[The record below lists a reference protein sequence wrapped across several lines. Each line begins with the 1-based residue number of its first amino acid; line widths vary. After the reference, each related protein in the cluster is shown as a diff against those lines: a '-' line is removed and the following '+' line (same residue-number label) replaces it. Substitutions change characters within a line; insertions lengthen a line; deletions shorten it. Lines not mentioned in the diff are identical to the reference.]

1 MASIPKHFFDHQ
13 NKSANGADVAVATKV
28 VQKSNKK
35 KLLRPTF
42 NGKNTKKLFIKTY
55 GCQMNVYDT
64 QRMSDALAPEGYENV
79 DSADQAD
86 MVILN
91 TCHIREKAAE
101 KIYSELGRMR
111 VMVDKKNK
119 NLPED
124 QKTKPVIAIAGC
136 VAQAEGREIMRRAP
150 IVDMVF
156 GPQSY
161 HKLPEMLGKLQNGQ
175 RKVVDTDFP
184 TEDKFD
190 SLPAATKTNTI
201 ARGVSAFLTIQEG
214 CDKFCT
220 FCVVPYTRGAE
231 YSRSIAHILNE
242 AQNLVGAGVR
252 EITLLGQNVNAYH
265 GQDDAGNAVN
275 LSGLMAALDGIE
287 GLDRIRYTT
296 SHPNDMDQMLIDLHA
311 TQKSAMPYLHL
322 PVQSGSNA
330 ILEAM
335 NRKHTRESYI
345 KVIERLRQARP
356 DIALSGDFIVGFPG
370 ETDDDFAATMDLIEQ
385 VTYSQ
390 AYSFKYST
398 RPGTSAATMQNQVD
412 DDVKTK
418 RLAQLQDLLNRQQRE
433 FNQNTVGRTL
443 DILFER
449 KGRDAGQLIGKS
461 PYLQPIYVDAPEEL
475 IGQILPVYIES
486 LGNFAL
492 KGKIAD

>member
-1 MASIPKHFFDHQ
+1 M
-13 NKSANGADVAVATKV
+13 
-28 VQKSNKK
+28 
-35 KLLRPTF
+35 LRPTPHTK
-42 NGKNTKKLFIKTY
+42 GTKKLYIKTY

-64 QRMSDALAPEGYENV
+64 QRMADALAPEGYVHVEQ
-79 DSADQAD
+79 ADGAD

-101 KIYSELGRMR
+101 KIYSELGRIR
-111 VMVDKKNK
+111 LMVDKNNK
-119 NLPED
+119 NVAEG
-124 QKTKPVIAIAGC
+124 QETKPIIAVAGC

-161 HKLPEMLGKLQNGQ
+161 HKLPEMLGKIANGQ
-175 RKVVDTDFP
+175 RKVLDTDFP

-190 SLPAATKTNTI
+190 SLPAANPTNII
-201 ARGVSAFLTIQEG
+201 ARGVTAFLTIQEG

-231 YSRSIAHILNE
+231 YSRSIARILNE
-242 AQNLVGAGVR
+242 AQNLVNNGVR

-275 LSGLMAALDGIE
+275 LAGLMTALDTIE
-287 GLDRIRYTT
+287 GLARIRYTT
-296 SHPNDMDQMLIDLHA
+296 SHPNDMDQALIDIHA
-311 TQKSAMPYLHL
+311 NQKSAMPYLHL

-330 ILEAM
+330 ILTAM
-335 NRKHTRESYI
+335 NRRHSRESYI
-345 KVIERLRQARP
+345 KVIERLRASRP
-356 DIALSGDFIVGFPG
+356 DIALSGDFIIGFPG
-370 ETDDDFAATMDLIEQ
+370 ETDDDFEATLDLVRQ

-390 AYSFKYST
+390 AYSFKYSS
-398 RPGTSAATMQNQVD
+398 RPGTSAANLTNQVD
-412 DDVKTK
+412 DEVKTK
-418 RLAQLQDLLNRQQRE
+418 RLAILQVLLNQQQRQ
-433 FNQNTVGRTL
+433 FNQNTVGATL

-449 KGRDAGQLIGKS
+449 SGREDGQLIGRS
-461 PYLQPIYVDAPEEL
+461 PYLQPVYVDAPTEM
-475 IGQILPVYIES
+475 IGQIRPVYIES

-492 KGKIAD
+492 KGNLAS

>member
-1 MASIPKHFFDHQ
+1 MANIPAHFFDHQ
-13 NKSANGADVAVATKV
+13 K
-28 VQKSNKK
+28 KSNKK
-35 KLLRPTF
+35 KQLRPTISQ
-42 NGKNTKKLFIKTY
+42 KNTKKLFIKTY

-64 QRMSDALAPEGYENV
+64 QRMADALAPEGYENV
-79 DSADQAD
+79 DTPDDAD

-111 VMVDKKNK
+111 VMIDKKNRGVT
-119 NLPED
+119 EGEE
-124 QKTKPVIAIAGC
+124 TKPVIAVAGC

-150 IVDMVF
+150 LVDMVF

-161 HKLPEMLGKLQNGQ
+161 HKLPAMLGKLAQGQ
-175 RKVVDTDFP
+175 RKVLDTDFP

-190 SLPAATKTNTI
+190 NLPEATKTNTI

-231 YSRSIAHILNE
+231 YSRSIARILNE
-242 AQNLVGAGVR
+242 AQNLVSAGVR

-265 GQDDAGNAVN
+265 GQDDAGDSVN
-275 LSGLMAALDGIE
+275 LSGLMQALDGID

-296 SHPNDMDQMLIDLHA
+296 SHPNDMDQQLIDIHA
-311 TQKSAMPYLHL
+311 NQKSAMPYLHL
-322 PVQSGSNA
+322 PVQSGSNS

-345 KVIERLRQARP
+345 EVINRIRQARP
-356 DIALSGDFIVGFPG
+356 DIALSGDFIIGFPG
-370 ETDDDFAATMDLIEQ
+370 ETDDDFEATMDLVRQ
-385 VTYSQ
+385 VKYSQ
-390 AYSFKYST
+390 AYSFKYSP
-398 RPGTSAATMQNQVD
+398 RPGTSAATMETQVD
-412 DDVKTK
+412 DDIKTK
-418 RLAQLQDLLNRQQRE
+418 RLAQLQDLLNQHQRE
-433 FNQNTVGRTL
+433 FNQNTIGRTL

-449 KGRDAGQLIGKS
+449 KGREAGQLIGRS
-461 PYLQPIYVDAPEEL
+461 PYLQPVYVDAPEDF
-475 IGQILPVYIES
+475 IGKIVPVHIQS

-492 KGKIAD
+492 TGKIVD

>member
-1 MASIPKHFFDHQ
+1 MATLPKHLFEHQ
-13 NKSANGADVAVATKV
+13 
-28 VQKSNKK
+28 QKSNKK
-35 KLLRPTF
+35 PMLRPTPH
-42 NGKNTKKLFIKTY
+42 NKNTKKLYIKTY

-64 QRMSDALAPEGYENV
+64 QRMVDALAPEGYEHV
-79 DSADQAD
+79 EQPDDAD

-111 VMVDKKNK
+111 LMVDKKNK
-119 NLPED
+119 NVPAGEE
-124 QKTKPVIAIAGC
+124 TRPIIAVAGC

-161 HKLPEMLGKLQNGQ
+161 HKLPEMLGKIANGQ

-190 SLPAATKTNTI
+190 NLPAATPTNVI

-231 YSRSIAHILNE
+231 YSRSIARILNE
-242 AQNLVGAGVR
+242 AQNLVNNGVR

-265 GQDDAGNAVN
+265 GQDDAGNAVT
-275 LSGLMAALDGIE
+275 LAGLMTALDAIE
-287 GLDRIRYTT
+287 GLARIRYTT
-296 SHPNDMDQMLIDLHA
+296 SHPNDMDQALIDIHA

-335 NRKHTRESYI
+335 NRKHSRETYI
-345 KVIERLRQARP
+345 KVIERLRLSRP
-356 DIALSGDFIVGFPG
+356 DIALSGDFIIGFPG
-370 ETDDDFAATMDLIEQ
+370 ETDDDFEATMDLVRQ

-390 AYSFKYST
+390 AYSFKYSS
-398 RPGTSAATMQNQVD
+398 RPGTSAAKLTNQVD
-412 DDVKTK
+412 DDIKTK
-418 RLAQLQDLLNRQQRE
+418 RLAILQELLNHQQRQ
-433 FNQNTVGRTL
+433 FNQNTVGATL

-449 KGRDAGQLIGKS
+449 SGREDGQLIGRS
-461 PYLQPIYVDAPEEL
+461 PYLQPVYVDAPAEM
-475 IGQILPVYIES
+475 IGQIRPVYIES

-492 KGKIAD
+492 KGNLID

>member
-1 MASIPKHFFDHQ
+1 MATLPNHFFDHQ
-13 NKSANGADVAVATKV
+13 KKNVKHRHAIVPDTVIQKIAKST
-28 VQKSNKK
+28 SKK
-35 KLLRPTF
+35 KLY
-42 NGKNTKKLFIKTY
+42 IKTY

-64 QRMSDALAPEGYENV
+64 QRMSDALAPEGYETI
-79 DSADQAD
+79 DSPDGAD

-111 VMVDKKNK
+111 KMIDKKNRK
-119 NLPED
+119 LED
-124 QKTKPVIAIAGC
+124 ADKTRPIIAVAGC
-136 VAQAEGREIMRRAP
+136 VAQAEGKEIMRRAP
-150 IVDMVF
+150 LVDMVF

-161 HKLPEMLGKLQNGQ
+161 LNLPKMLGKLASGQ
-175 RKVVDTDFP
+175 KKVLDTDFP

-190 SLPAATKTNTI
+190 NLPTATKSTTI

-231 YSRSIAHILNE
+231 YSRSIARILNE
-242 AQNLVGAGVR
+242 AQNLIDAGVR

-265 GQDDAGNAVN
+265 GQDDAGNSVT
-275 LSGLMAALDGIE
+275 LGGLMSALDGIK

-296 SHPNDMDQMLIDLHA
+296 SHPNDMDQELIDIHK

-322 PVQSGSNA
+322 PVQSGSNK

-335 NRKHTRESYI
+335 NRKHTRESYFEVIDRI
-345 KVIERLRQARP
+345 KLARP
-356 DIALSGDFIVGFPG
+356 DIALSGDFIIGFPG
-370 ETDDDFAATMDLIEQ
+370 ETDDDFDATIDLIER

-390 AYSFKYST
+390 AYSFKYSP
-398 RPGTSAATMQNQVD
+398 RPGTSAATMSNPVD
-412 DDVKTK
+412 DAISTK
-418 RLAQLQDLLNRQQRE
+418 RLAQLQELLNNQQRQ
-433 FNQNTVGRTL
+433 FNRNTIGRTL

-449 KGRDAGQLIGKS
+449 KGREPGQLIGRS
-461 PYLQPIYVDAPEEL
+461 PYLQPVYVNAPEEFL
-475 IGQILPVYIES
+475 GKIMPIYIES

-492 KGKIAD
+492 SGKLVD